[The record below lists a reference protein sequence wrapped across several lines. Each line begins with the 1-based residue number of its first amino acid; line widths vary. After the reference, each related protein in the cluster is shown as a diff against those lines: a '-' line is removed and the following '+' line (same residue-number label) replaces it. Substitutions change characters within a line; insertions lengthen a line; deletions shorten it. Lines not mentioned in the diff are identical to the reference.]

1 MKNLK
6 KNIIKILLFFF
17 ISLIFL
23 KFSYNDLNLEDFQS
37 LIPELK
43 SNKIFTNLEKINNN
57 KGVITVAGIIH
68 ANINDVW
75 NFITNEDRIHKDI
88 LEKYILKDKGN
99 TKVKKVLLNFPWPLH
114 DRWTIYEENINSQL
128 YGKEWKEIGG
138 DIPINRGAIRLF
150 KLDVYKTL
158 MIYKS
163 SLDPGL
169 DYVPQWAIDIGMKYY
184 APSII
189 KRVQDYFK
197 EKSP

>member
-6 KNIIKILLFFF
+6 NISKILLFFF
-17 ISLIFL
+17 ISSILL
-23 KFSYNDLNLEDFQS
+23 NFSYNDLNIEDFQS

-43 SNKIFTNLEKINNN
+43 NNKIYTNLEKINNN
-57 KGVITVAGIIH
+57 TGVITVAGIIH
-68 ANINDVW
+68 ANIGDVW
-75 NFITNEDRIHKDI
+75 NFITSEDKIHRDI
-88 LEKYILKDKGN
+88 LEKYILNDKGN
-99 TKVKKVLLNFPWPLH
+99 IKVKKALLNFPWPLQ
-114 DRWTIYEENINSQL
+114 DRWTVYEENINPQL
-128 YGKEWKEIGG
+128 YGKEWKEVGG

-150 KLDVYKTL
+150 KLEDNKTL

-169 DYVPQWAIDIGMKYY
+169 EYVPQWAIDVGMKYY

-189 KRVQDYFK
+189 KRIQDYFK